1 LLDSTSRTIL
11 ITGASSGIGAAFARS
26 LASQGY
32 DLVLVARREAQ
43 LRSLAD
49 DVQRKFNVNAQVFPA
64 DLSDPTQVKRLE
76 TQVAEIGDL
85 EILINN
91 AGFGV
96 PGKFVEI
103 QAERNAEMI
112 QVHILA
118 TVRLCRAALPGMISR
133 GRGLPGMISRGRGL
147 IINVS
152 SIAAFMATPRN
163 ATYSA
168 TKAYLNVFSEA
179 LQDELKGTGI
189 RVQALC
195 PGLTHTEFHDH
206 PGYED
211 YKRRIPEFFWMQA
224 EDVVRESL
232 DALKK
237 GRVICIPGFK
247 NRLIVAIIRNWLGAL
262 AAKALA
268 ARLRQ

>member
-1 LLDSTSRTIL
+1 MLDSTSRTIL
-11 ITGASSGIGAAFARS
+11 ITGASSGIGTAFARS

-49 DVQRKFNVNAQVFPA
+49 EVQRKFNVNAQVFPA
-64 DLSDPTQVKRLE
+64 DLSDPIQVKRLE

-96 PGKFVEI
+96 PGKFLEI

-118 TVRLCRAALPGMISR
+118 TVRLCRAA
-133 GRGLPGMISRGRGL
+133 LPGMISRGRGL